1 MPTQENPS
9 LLVAVD
15 TNVVM
20 ELAAD
25 VDDVWDSIDTI
36 RKRVPQCEIVVTP
49 SVFQEMVH
57 LCENGETKQQ
67 REFACT
73 ALEKLHFEW
82 RFRLIDFVPVG
93 HGIVERIA
101 DRIRNQD
108 LLPNEEVNDSL
119 ILAEAALLGCGLLL
133 TSDPHLRG
141 IDHERLNLLLTACDV
156 GVPVISTPRQIVR
169 KFFR

>member
-1 MPTQENPS
+1 MPTHENPS

-15 TNVVM
+15 TNVLM
-20 ELAAD
+20 ELAAEA
-25 VDDVWDSIDTI
+25 DDVWDSIHTV
-36 RKRVPQCEIVVTP
+36 RKRVPQSEIVVTP
-49 SVFQEMVH
+49 TVFQELAH
-57 LCENGETKQQ
+57 LSENAETKRQ
-67 REFACT
+67 RDFACI
-73 ALEKLHFEW
+73 ALEMLHFDW

-101 DRIRNQD
+101 DRVRKEG
-108 LLPNEEVNDSL
+108 LLSSEEVNDSL

-141 IDHERLNLLLTACDV
+141 IDHERLNLLLTSCDV